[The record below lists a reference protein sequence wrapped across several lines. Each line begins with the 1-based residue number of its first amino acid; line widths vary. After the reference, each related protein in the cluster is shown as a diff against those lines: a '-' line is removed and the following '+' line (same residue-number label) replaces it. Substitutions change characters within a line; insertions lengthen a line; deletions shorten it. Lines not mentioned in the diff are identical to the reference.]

1 MQTRRSF
8 LEKAVAG
15 AVAGT
20 AIAPSARAG
29 ADYPARPVQVWVGFP
44 GGGALDVATRI
55 VTQAMADAGIKP
67 IVVMNKAGASAT
79 IAAAQVARQE
89 PDGYNLLL
97 ATSSNVG
104 IAPFL
109 YPRLPFDGARDFDP
123 VAQFAVG
130 QNVIYASPRTGVSS
144 FQALVAR
151 LRAQPG
157 KLNFASPGRGTT
169 PHLCFEILKARAGL
183 FVVHVPFHGSPA
195 ALTAVAGGEVE
206 FGVDAIGPSQAFIR
220 AGRLVALAQTGE
232 RRSASLPDVPTL
244 SELGYPGIPR
254 GTFLGFSAPSGTPAA
269 VLEQLRKAVR
279 AATANPVVV
288 KQLADAGFDASYLD
302 GADFAQAIRGELRTW
317 EAAVKYS
324 GAART

>member
-15 AVAGT
+15 ALAGT
-20 AIAPSARAG
+20 AITPCAWAAP
-29 ADYPARPVQVWVGFP
+29 DYPSRPVQVWVGFP

-55 VTQAMADAGIKP
+55 VTQAMGDSGIKP

-97 ATSSNVG
+97 ATSSNIG
-104 IAPFL
+104 IAPSL
-109 YPRLPFDGARDFDP
+109 YPRLPFDSARDFDP
-123 VAQFAVG
+123 VAQFAIG
-130 QNVIYASPRTGVSS
+130 QNVIYAGQRTGVST
-144 FQALVAR
+144 FQELVAR

-169 PHLCFEILKARAGL
+169 PHLCFEILKARVGL

-220 AGRLVALAQTGE
+220 AGRLVPLAQTGA
-232 RRSASLPDVPTL
+232 RRSAALPHVPTL

-254 GTFLGFSAPSGTPAA
+254 GTFLGFSAPTGTPAR
-269 VLEQLRKAVR
+269 VLLQLRKAVR
-279 AATANPVVV
+279 AATTNPAVV
-288 KQLADAGFDASYLD
+288 KQLADAGFDTNYLD
-302 GADFAQAIRGELRTW
+302 GAAFAHAIQGELKTW